1 MTERKTCDLL
11 VRRALVATFDGADRF
26 IDDGA
31 IAITGNRIVAAGP
44 DAELNAL
51 YASRETID
59 GRHFLAMP
67 GLINSHSHTPLIV
80 TRGLIEDLSFAPI
93 YTRSVPQGHLLSEEE
108 SLILARLGMYELLR
122 SGCTTV
128 VDFYRRPQ
136 TLARAAEEV
145 GLRAVITGRI
155 HDIDLDALTEK
166 RMVHRAEVGDAT
178 IQETVDLIAAWS
190 GGADGRIRCEF
201 GVHGTDTCT
210 PELLRR
216 VRGLAHAH
224 GGNVHIHLAHARAEV
239 AYVHERD
246 GLTPTQLLDEIGL
259 LDDRL
264 IAAHCV
270 FLEEDDRRRLGQAGI
285 TVAHAPHQNAPAGNS
300 APVRELAEAGARIT
314 LCTDSRSGDLFEAM
328 RMAVAS
334 WRMRNGGYE
343 PKARTVLSWA
353 VDGAAAAL
361 GWGNELGRIAA
372 GFKADLILLDR
383 RHPNLAPI
391 IDGFGILAYSAK
403 GTNVDTVIVDGRVR
417 LRGGQP
423 VGFDG
428 DGMVIAAQHVSAGL
442 WQRHGGQ
449 KAVATGRAVP
459 QSEP

>member
-1 MTERKTCDLL
+1 MAERQSCDLL
-11 VRRALVATFDGADRF
+11 VRNVLVATFDEAGRF

-31 IAITGNRIVAAGP
+31 IAISGSRIVATGP
-44 DAELNAL
+44 DDALNVQFA
-51 YASRETID
+51 AREVID

-67 GLINSHSHTPLIV
+67 GMINTHSHTPLIV
-80 TRGLIEDLSFAPI
+80 TRGLIEDMSFAPI

-108 SLILARLGMYELLR
+108 TLVLARLGMYELLR

-136 TLARAAEEV
+136 SLARAADEV

-166 RMVHRAEVGDAT
+166 RMVHRHEFGDAT
-178 IQETVDLIAAWS
+178 IQETVDLIAAWN
-190 GGADGRIRCEF
+190 GRADGRIRCEF
-201 GVHGTDTCT
+201 GIHGTDTCT

-216 VRGLAHAH
+216 AGQLAHAH
-224 GGNVHIHLAHARAEV
+224 GGNVHIHLAHARPEI
-239 AYVHERD
+239 AYVQGRD
-246 GLTPTQLLDEIGL
+246 GMTPTRLLEEVGL

-270 FLEEDDRRRLGQAGI
+270 FLEEDDRRRLGQAGV

-300 APVRELAEAGARIT
+300 APIRELAEAGARIT
-314 LCTDSRSGDLFEAM
+314 LCTDTRSGDMFEAM

-334 WRMRNGGYE
+334 WRMRSGGYE

-353 VDGAAAAL
+353 VDGAATSL
-361 GWGNELGRIAA
+361 GRGKELGQIAS

-403 GTNVDTVIVDGRVR
+403 GTNVDTAIVDGCVR
-417 LRGGQP
+417 LRGGRP

-428 DGMVIAAQHVSAGL
+428 DEIVSAAQQVSAEL
-442 WQRHGGQ
+442 WQRLAGR
-449 KAVATGRAVP
+449 KAVTRQYAMPRA
-459 QSEP
+459 ET